1 MNIRM
6 KMAMIRTLFQLK
18 LSRVIQ
24 RRIHTYTHTHQAT
37 DVSAFSHGLA
47 AFNYIYNVDTL
58 LSAYHWII
66 IQFEE
71 CFPFIVL
78 CFCLPSEWMSV
89 ENEK

>member
-6 KMAMIRTLFQLK
+6 KMAMIRTLFQ
-18 LSRVIQ
+18 Q
-24 RRIHTYTHTHQAT
+24 RTHTHTHQAT

-66 IQFEE
+66 IQFET

-78 CFCLPSEWMSV
+78 CSV
-89 ENEK
+89 YHRNE